1 MFFMGTRRKKIV
13 FATNNAHK
21 LEEVQ
26 AMLGEYYQV
35 LSLQDLGENTDI
47 PETGTT
53 LEENAMIKADYLWKK
68 YRQNCF
74 ADDTGLEVEALN
86 NAPGVYSARYAGEQK
101 SSADNVKKLLN
112 ELQGKD
118 NRNARFRTVIA
129 LIQDGKRYQFE
140 GIVNGV
146 ITEIPAGES
155 GFGYDPVFQ
164 PDGYQETF
172 AELGL
177 DIKNKISHRA
187 KAVEQL
193 ALFLRRK

>member
-1 MFFMGTRRKKIV
+1 MGTRRKKIV

-35 LSLQDLGENTDI
+35 LSLQDLGDNTDI

>member
-1 MFFMGTRRKKIV
+1 MGTRRKKIV